1 LDRADGER
9 RLAAILSADVA
20 GYSRL
25 MGDDEAATVRTLSE
39 YRDVFRDRIA
49 SHHGRVVDAPGDN
62 LMAEFASPVE
72 AVEAAAEIQHELG
85 QRNEGLADHRRM
97 DFRIGLNLGDVLVK
111 DDALYG
117 DGVNIA
123 ARLEGLAEPGGIAI
137 SGKVFDEVKSK
148 TKLGFD
154 YFGEHEV
161 KNIVEPVR
169 AYRVMLE
176 AGATGAS
183 APRRPRRGRGFAAA
197 AAALAV
203 IVAGAV
209 LWQVTRHA
217 EPPAEQTAADP
228 ALALPTGPS
237 IAVLPFSNLSAD
249 PEQEFFSDGITEEII
264 TALTRFPDLFVIA
277 RNSTFKYK
285 GQSVDVREV
294 GRDLGVRYVL
304 EGSVRRDADAIR
316 ITAQLLETENG
327 THLWAETYDRDLSAS
342 TIFELQDEIA
352 AQVVGALGGVEGVI
366 SRAGADVAKA
376 KAPEN
381 LTAYDCVLKGYAYLR
396 TLVPDEHARVRD
408 CLEQAVETEPDYAQG
423 WAMLASVYRHE
434 VNFGYNPRPDP
445 LGRSLDTAQRAIE
458 LEPANHS
465 AHLNLALTRFSRGE
479 MDGFFVSAER
489 ALELN
494 SNAAAS
500 VAVIGMFIAFAGEWE
515 RGVAL
520 ADKAMALNPDHAGWY
535 YFPSV
540 LHDFMQGNYE
550 AALTRGQKINMPGF
564 FIAHSTLASIYGQ
577 LGRQREAQASLAK
590 LLKLNPDYADTVW
603 AEYDKWNFPDALS
616 RRLVEGLRKAGLD
629 IADRPAPTN

>member
-1 LDRADGER
+1 
-9 RLAAILSADVA
+9 
-20 GYSRL
+20 
-25 MGDDEAATVRTLSE
+25 M
-39 YRDVFRDRIA
+39 
-49 SHHGRVVDAPGDN
+49 
-62 LMAEFASPVE
+62 
-72 AVEAAAEIQHELG
+72 
-85 QRNEGLADHRRM
+85 
-97 DFRIGLNLGDVLVK
+97 
-111 DDALYG
+111 
-117 DGVNIA
+117 
-123 ARLEGLAEPGGIAI
+123 
-137 SGKVFDEVKSK
+137 
-148 TKLGFD
+148 
-154 YFGEHEV
+154 
-161 KNIVEPVR
+161 
-169 AYRVMLE
+169 
-176 AGATGAS
+176 
-183 APRRPRRGRGFAAA
+183 
-197 AAALAV
+197 
-203 IVAGAV
+203 
-209 LWQVTRHA
+209 
-217 EPPAEQTAADP
+217 
-228 ALALPTGPS
+228 
-237 IAVLPFSNLSAD
+237 
-249 PEQEFFSDGITEEII
+249 
-264 TALTRFPDLFVIA
+264 
-277 RNSTFKYK
+277 
-285 GQSVDVREV
+285 
-294 GRDLGVRYVL
+294 
-304 EGSVRRDADAIR
+304 
-316 ITAQLLETENG
+316 
-327 THLWAETYDRDLSAS
+327 
-342 TIFELQDEIA
+342 
-352 AQVVGALGGVEGVI
+352 
-366 SRAGADVAKA
+366 
-376 KAPEN
+376 
-381 LTAYDCVLKGYAYLR
+381 
-396 TLVPDEHARVRD
+396 RD

-550 AALTRGQKINMPGF
+550 AALTRRQKINMPGF

>member
-1 LDRADGER
+1 MDRAGGER

-25 MGDDEAATVRTLSE
+25 MGDDEAATVRTLAE

-49 SHHGRVVDAPGDN
+49 SHRGRVVDAPGDN
-62 LMAEFASPVE
+62 LLAEFASPVE
-72 AVEAAAEIQHELG
+72 AVEAAAEIQRELG
-85 QRNEGLADHRRM
+85 QRNTRLADHRRM

-111 DDALYG
+111 DEALYG

-123 ARLEGLAEPGGIAI
+123 ARLESLAEPGGIAI

-148 TKLGFD
+148 VKLGFD
-154 YFGEHEV
+154 YFGEQEV
-161 KNIVEPVR
+161 KNIAEPVR
-169 AYRVMLE
+169 AYRVLLE

-183 APRRPRRGRGFAAA
+183 APRARRRISGFVAA
-197 AAALAV
+197 AAALVV
-203 IVAGAV
+203 IAAGVVA
-209 LWQVTRHA
+209 WQVMRHA

-249 PEQEFFSDGITEEII
+249 PDQEFFSDGITEEII

-285 GQSVDVREV
+285 GQAVDVREV
-294 GRDLGVRYVL
+294 GRDLGVRYLL

-342 TIFELQDEIA
+342 TIFALQDEIA
-352 AQVVGALGGVEGVI
+352 SKVVAALAGVEGVI
-366 SRAGADVAKA
+366 SRADGDVAKA

-381 LTAYDCVLKGYAYLR
+381 LTAYDCVLRTYAYLR
-396 TLVPDEHARVRD
+396 RLVPDEHGRVRD

-445 LGRSLDTAQRAIE
+445 LGRSLEAAQRAIE
-458 LEPANHS
+458 LEPRNQS
-465 AHLNLALTRFSRGE
+465 AHLNLALTRFTRGE
-479 MDGFFVSAER
+479 IDGFFVSAER

-494 SNAAAS
+494 PNAASS
-500 VAVIGMFIAFAGEWE
+500 VAVIGMYIAFAGQWE

-520 ADKAMALNPDHAGWY
+520 ADKAMALNPGHAGWY

-540 LHDFMQGNYE
+540 MHDIMQGNYE
-550 AALTRGQKINMPGF
+550 AALANGQKINMPGF

-577 LGRQREAQASLAK
+577 LGRRQEAQASLAK

-616 RRLVEGLRKAGLD
+616 RRLVEGLRKAGLV